1 VSDLRIEQVDSDASL
16 LDWQHVHNL
25 IIPTAALSLDDI
37 RERAQRNV
45 LEVAYVGDVLVG
57 CSTIRPPSD
66 ETPAATVIARIL
78 PEYRRQGYGKALYE
92 RCLVRAQAFEAPGI
106 ETIILASNVDGLRF
120 AEACG
125 FVQLETYLLP
135 GDTIPFVTL
144 RLP

>member
-1 VSDLRIEQVDSDASL
+1 MSDLRIEQVDSDASL

-25 IIPTAALSLDDI
+25 LIPTAPLSLDDI

-78 PEYRRQGYGKALYE
+78 PEYRRRGHGKVLYE
-92 RCLVRAQAFEAPGI
+92 RCLVRAQGFEAPAI
-106 ETIILASNVDGLRF
+106 ETIILASNVEGLRF
-120 AEACG
+120 AEARG
-125 FVQLETYLLP
+125 FVELETYLLP

-144 RLP
+144 RLQ

>member
-1 VSDLRIEQVDSDASL
+1 MSDLRIEQVDSDASL

-25 IIPTAALSLDDI
+25 IIPTALLSLDDI

-78 PEYRRQGYGKALYE
+78 PEYRRQGHGKALYE
-92 RCLVRAQAFEAPGI
+92 RCLVRAQAFEAPAI

-120 AEACG
+120 AEARG